1 MPKKLPRYSQYQKD
15 LIRRYLVWCY
25 KTTKEEL
32 DRIERYFTQLDV
44 DAFVLKDLRSN
55 ADYRQSQRGD
65 PYRQIVDQFE
75 GYMKKKEENVLKK
88 KYSDVSKRS
97 LDPQFIYL
105 KNRFAALEK
114 AIGQFLGKREL
125 EAIRRSYEEEMTR
138 RILQSTEH
146 S

>member
-1 MPKKLPRYSQYQKD
+1 MPKRSSRYSQYQKD

-44 DAFVLKDLRSN
+44 DSLVLKRLRFG
-55 ADYRQSQRGD
+55 ADYRRGKKED
-65 PYRQIVDQFE
+65 PYRLLVDQFE
-75 GYMKKKEENVLKK
+75 DYMKKKEGNVLKK
-88 KYSDVSKRS
+88 KFSDTRSKT
-97 LDPQFIYL
+97 LDPQYLYL

-114 AIGQFLGKREL
+114 TIVHFLGKPQL

-138 RILQSTEH
+138 RIVQSTEH